1 MTHPVKLEAC
11 SKQKWTAN
19 EKALKNLI
27 CFSCGSV
34 KRTSYMGMVL
44 EEEHGEQDETW
55 VRPSKTNNFT
65 EVLNG
70 SLVLGELIVLRDEIF
85 PVMCSLSIEDSDV
98 SISSAIFYD
107 DKQNEYYAV
116 EDMVKSMAFP
126 LRFLIHLTINGE
138 PRALKFTANKVDVY
152 KNDIKMNISERY

>member
-1 MTHPVKLEAC
+1 MVKTEGEQDKRMSTSKPVDELTIKDLREHPIWE
-11 SKQKWTAN
+11 W
-19 EKALKNLI
+19 
-27 CFSCGSV
+27 
-34 KRTSYMGMVL
+34 VL
-44 EEEHGEQDETW
+44 DEEHGEQDETW
-55 VRPSKTNNFT
+55 VKPSKTKNFT
-65 EVLNG
+65 EELNG
-70 SLVLGELIVLRDEIF
+70 SLVLGELITLRDEIF

-116 EDMVKSMAFP
+116 EDMVKSIAFP

-152 KNDIKMNISERY
+152 KNDIKMNVCERY